1 VTDTGTY
8 LYAVTRHPA
17 AAVEVA
23 GLDEAPIRLVEHRG
37 LVALV
42 SDVDLA
48 DYGEEGLRTNLED
61 LRWLETVARGHDA
74 VVRAA
79 TAGGPLTPFR
89 LATVFFN
96 DESMLARL
104 DESYDALL
112 RALDRVDD
120 RMEWSVKVLVPDVPA
135 DEVSPGTD
143 AQSTPGRARSGTDY
157 LMQKRAA
164 QQHRESAADRAAG
177 LADDLHQALSTGV
190 VASRR
195 LSPQDPRLTG
205 HKGTMV
211 LNAAYLVDN
220 ATADAFVDTVADL
233 HRSHPTVSID
243 LHGPW
248 PPYSFATLDDE

>member
-1 VTDTGTY
+1 MTDTGTY
-8 LYAVTRHPA
+8 LYAVTRPPA
-17 AAVEVA
+17 AAVEVS
-23 GLDEAPIRLVEHRG
+23 GLDGAPIRLIEHRG

-79 TAGGPLTPFR
+79 TAGGPVTPFR
-89 LATVFFN
+89 LATVFFD

-112 RALDRVDD
+112 RALERVDD
-120 RMEWSVKVLVPDVPA
+120 RMEWSVKVVVPDAPA
-135 DEVSPGTD
+135 DETSPGADET
-143 AQSTPGRARSGTDY
+143 TPSPAGSGTDY

-164 QQHRESAADRAAG
+164 QQRRESVADQAAG
-177 LADDLHQALSTGV
+177 LADELHRALSTGV

-205 HKGTMV
+205 HEGTMV

-220 ATADAFVDTVADL
+220 TSAEVFVDTVAEL
-233 HRSHPTVSID
+233 HRSHPSVSID
-243 LHGPW
+243 VHGPW
-248 PPYSFATLDDE
+248 PPYSFATLDDQ